1 MKTRLLLLAALTA
14 APAISV
20 AQTSSAPAD
29 PASLVVCAD
38 EKDDAARL
46 ACYDWQAARQRA
58 AAKSAA
64 QAANGAGKAANGA
77 GKASS
82 PAASPAP
89 AAAAAAVAPAP
100 SPASAAQAASA
111 PAHAAASAAAAP
123 MPPAPA
129 AASASA
135 SGSASGSV
143 ADPGDPNYGL
153 QGSQLRKA
161 QGREGMPKPP
171 KPQPLVAAVSSVK
184 QYTASEV
191 RVTLNNGQVW
201 EQAESRTGFWLQPG
215 QTVTITPGVLGSFFL
230 TDDQHQR
237 VRVKRIL

>member
-111 PAHAAASAAAAP
+111 PAHAAASAATAP

>member
-1 MKTRLLLLAALTA
+1 MKTRLLLLAALIA

-58 AAKSAA
+58 AAKAA
-64 QAANGAGKAANGA
+64 TQAANGAGKAIAPVT
-77 GKASS
+77 SS
-82 PAASPAP
+82 PPAATVPPPAP
-89 AAAAAAVAPAP
+89 
-100 SPASAAQAASA
+100 QAASGA
-111 PAHAAASAAAAP
+111 AHAATSAGAAATA
-123 MPPAPA
+123 PPAPA
-129 AASASA
+129 AAVAHAAPAPVPAAAPASASTDSA
-135 SGSASGSV
+135 SGSTTGPA
-143 ADPGDPNYGL
+143 DPNYGL
-153 QGSQLRKA
+153 QGSQLRRA
-161 QGREGMPKPP
+161 QGREGMPPP
-171 KPQPLVAAVSSVK
+171 AKPQPLVAAVSSVK
-184 QYTASEV
+184 QYTPSEL

-201 EQAESRTGFWLQPG
+201 EQAESRTGFWLRPG

-230 TDDQHQR
+230 TDDEHQR

>member
-20 AQTSSAPAD
+20 AQTASAPTD

-58 AAKSAA
+58 AAKAAA
-64 QAANGAGKAANGA
+64 QAANGAGKGAVAHAAPPPV
-77 GKASS
+77 
-82 PAASPAP
+82 PAPVPPAPAP
-89 AAAAAAVAPAP
+89 AAAAG
-100 SPASAAQAASA
+100 SAT
-111 PAHAAASAAAAP
+111 ASAAA
-123 MPPAPA
+123 
-129 AASASA
+129 
-135 SGSASGSV
+135 
-143 ADPGDPNYGL
+143 DPNDPNYGL
-153 QGSQLRKA
+153 QGSALIKA
-161 QGREGMPKPP
+161 QGRENAPKPP
-171 KPQPLVAAVSSVK
+171 KAQPLVASVSSVK

-191 RVTLNNGQVW
+191 RVTLANGQVW
-201 EQAESRTGFWLQPG
+201 QQTEARTGFWLQAG

-237 VRVKRIL
+237 VRVKRVL

>member
-1 MKTRLLLLAALTA
+1 
-14 APAISV
+14 
-20 AQTSSAPAD
+20 
-29 PASLVVCAD
+29 
-38 EKDDAARL
+38 
-46 ACYDWQAARQRA
+46 
-58 AAKSAA
+58 
-64 QAANGAGKAANGA
+64 
-77 GKASS
+77 
-82 PAASPAP
+82 
-89 AAAAAAVAPAP
+89 
-100 SPASAAQAASA
+100 
-111 PAHAAASAAAAP
+111 

>member
-64 QAANGAGKAANGA
+64 QAANGAGKAADGA

-111 PAHAAASAAAAP
+111 PAHAAASAATAP